1 MTSKALAWG
10 ALGEPTAD
18 QVRQW
23 RALPYGKFRSM
34 IEGLRRAPIKTFLV
48 TATRASVTSSTATLE
63 VTPTDRSMTQ
73 RDFDA
78 SDSKFSEPTIVHRP
92 VTYTWVEKR
101 PS

>member
-1 MTSKALAWG
+1 
-10 ALGEPTAD
+10 
-18 QVRQW
+18 
-23 RALPYGKFRSM
+23 M
-34 IEGLRRAPIKTFLV
+34 IEGLRRAPIKTLLV

-78 SDSKFSEPTIVHRP
+78 SDLKFSEPVTVHRP
-92 VTYTWVEKR
+92 VTYARVEKR